1 LTPIM
6 SKDKPESLAIDGDG
20 VTIGIIAARYNFN
33 LVNAL
38 LESVMDTLQASG
50 AKADDIEIF
59 RVPGSN
65 EIPHAAG
72 LAAKTGDFDVIIGLG
87 LIIEGDTN
95 HDEIIGH
102 ATANALLTASMQ
114 FEVPIINGIITV
126 RTLEQAEERITG
138 EHDRGAEFAHAAL
151 EMAKLNKELVARVI
165 DSDLDTALQDL
176 DWMDD
181 DLGDDD
187 GEDWRK

>member
-1 LTPIM
+1 M
-6 SKDKPESLAIDGDG
+6 SKDKPESLAIDGEG
-20 VTIGIIAARYNFN
+20 ISVGIIAARYNFQ

-38 LESVMDTLQASG
+38 VESVTQTLLAGGVSV
-50 AKADDIEIF
+50 DDIETF

-65 EIPHAAG
+65 EIPQAAAM
-72 LAAKTGDFDVIIGLG
+72 AAKTGEFDVIIGLG

-102 ATANALLTASMQ
+102 ATANALLQASMQ

-126 RTLEQAEERITG
+126 RNTQQAEDRITG
-138 EHDRGAEFAHAAL
+138 EIDRGSEFAHAAL
-151 EMAKLNKELVARVI
+151 EMAQISKELMKRIIVADIETAI
-165 DSDLDTALQDL
+165 DDM

-181 DLGDDD
+181 EIDD
-187 GEDWRK
+187 EDDKDWPK